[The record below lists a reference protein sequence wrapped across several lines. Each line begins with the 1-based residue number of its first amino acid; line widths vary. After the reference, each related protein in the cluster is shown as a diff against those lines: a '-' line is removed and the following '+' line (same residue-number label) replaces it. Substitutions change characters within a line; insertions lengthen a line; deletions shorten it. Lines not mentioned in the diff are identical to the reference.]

1 KGNDGFRPGSEV
13 QAADLAVLVVEN
25 FLAVGEEGVTG
36 KKIARENGFL
46 IVARDGIAHPAV
58 FSRFQ
63 IAQAQAGFRLVTGCV
78 QQLLSIRRKHGAETA
93 AQLFQEDI
101 LVTGFAITAC
111 NLPKGKLRV
120 VGERTGSARVIEI
133 FTVWRSHDT
142 QGVGAFTARLLRRR
156 FRLGDLNAGA
166 SLYVIHPEFIS
177 GKGLRSF

>member
-1 KGNDGFRPGSEV
+1 MMLERPRDDSDLIPTPQPARLGQFD
-13 QAADLAVLVVEN
+13 QAITLAGADLCDDVIRHSRWPAAIHDQCGDARTVAGGTPLQDDQD
-25 FLAVGEEGVTG
+25 EGVTG

-101 LVTGFAITAC
+101 LVSGFAITAG

-120 VGERTGSARVIEI
+120 VGERTGAARVIEI

-142 QGVGAFTARLLRRR
+142 
-156 FRLGDLNAGA
+156 
-166 SLYVIHPEFIS
+166 
-177 GKGLRSF
+177 